1 MTTKVI
7 TCADCKYHQCR
18 SECGHVNGCSGYCVK
33 HKHIKR
39 CYSPRCKDFEKDEVF
54 ITISKMVQGIGD

>member
-18 SECGHVNGCSGYCVK
+18 SECGHVQGCSGYCTK
-33 HKHIKR
+33 HKHIKKCYARR
-39 CYSPRCKDFEKDEVF
+39 CDDFVIDEVF
-54 ITISKMVQGIGD
+54 ITISKIIKGF